1 MSRTCGHVPLNVSMQ
16 TEHLKVT
23 DVCVSGQLVEYI
35 FLIILRACVFVCKVY
50 SVGFLFVF
58 FIFTSCR
65 EEVTFFG
72 YLFYFVFYVFNT
84 IIVLVCFSLN
94 SERKQDL

>member
-1 MSRTCGHVPLNVSMQ
+1 MAFSFFGGGRTDGRTDSGLLMSRTCGHVPLHVSMQ

-50 SVGFLFVF
+50 SVDFL
-58 FIFTSCR
+58 IFR
-65 EEVTFFG
+65 FLHPVG
-72 YLFYFVFYVFNT
+72 K
-84 IIVLVCFSLN
+84 
-94 SERKQDL
+94 R